1 MWRKLF
7 PPRWRHRNPA
17 IRAEA
22 VSLLDAND
30 PDLEQVAFRDTDA
43 GIRRLAARRLDRL
56 DTLFELSSADRDES
70 VRLAAQRK
78 AWQLLAGEEGHISEE
93 EAATILNK
101 RQDPEMAEYLVQH
114 SGSRQVRRL
123 ALTMLDKPALLAG
136 IALRDS
142 DADIRLE
149 ALKAIDRLPTLER
162 IAKEARGKDKRIARM
177 AREMADALREQQ
189 ERPSRQRRT
198 VEQMEAY
205 AGLQQ
210 PDQTAILRLQSEW
223 KALQQGADEALDQ
236 RFRKALEKARH
247 SIEQAQEAQES
258 LGRQRDVCD
267 QARKL
272 LQDLEQNAGT
282 PSYDLDGVEKIASLL
297 RNSWQQLRDDYGELN
312 GALETELGETLGRL
326 QQRRDEVDR
335 HRRQHAR
342 QLAIISE
349 IELAATS
356 GQPPR
361 EDFLKKIEQRWRDL
375 PGKPEPGLE
384 RSFRQFMQQAR
395 ANIEKSAER
404 ADELE
409 IEFDRHL
416 EQLEKALDDG
426 KLAAANSAMGMARK
440 CHDELQ
446 QIAPHKLRKTQSHWK
461 RLLGRLSELRD
472 WQRFGSNTVREDLI
486 TAMQLLATADL
497 SINERTRQVRL
508 LRNQWRDV
516 DRKGG
521 VPTEALL
528 QRFNEAA
535 DEAFAPVVAH
545 REAQQQAREGAAA
558 ERSAFCDIMEQEYS
572 ALDWSEPDWP
582 AIDARVRELREQWR
596 KLGGVDKQAWAD
608 LNQRFLGCI
617 NRYEEKLGGI
627 RDSEKLRRER
637 LIKQVQRLAGESD
650 LQAAISETLA
660 AQQKWK
666 PLVTASR
673 SIEQR
678 LWKEF
683 RAACDAVFERRSAQ
697 NADVNRELE
706 ENADRKQSLV
716 DALVKLAELPAT
728 QRQNAS
734 EERDRLVAEWNDI
747 GQMPKTRFREIGEAW
762 NRALKAFDK
771 AEEAARVEVAN
782 AYIDTLVEQSARL
795 DALEHAACNGES
807 VTPGEAFL
815 ALFGDRQETIAKGD
829 AGLCDAHD
837 SNLDCRN
844 RLCLEMEVLLELDT
858 PEAFADERRQWQLE
872 HLSDAMTGGLDISPR
887 ERAIALLEESC
898 RTGAMPHAQQQTFL
912 ERLGKIVSAL
922 KQ

>member
-22 VSLLDAND
+22 VSQLDAND

-43 GIRRLAARRLDRL
+43 GIRRLAVRRLDRL
-56 DTLFELSSADRDES
+56 DTLLELSSTDRDES
-70 VRLAAQRK
+70 VRLAAKRK
-78 AWQLLAGEEGHISEE
+78 VWQLLAGEDGHVSEE

-136 IALRDS
+136 IALKDS

-162 IAKEARGKDKRIARM
+162 LAKEARGKDKRIARM
-177 AREMADALREQQ
+177 AREMADDLREQQ
-189 ERPSRQRRT
+189 ERPARQRKA

-223 KALQQGADEALDQ
+223 KALQQGAEETLDQ
-236 RFRKALEKARH
+236 RFRQALEKARH
-247 SIEQAQEAQES
+247 SIQQALEAQES

-312 GALETELGETLGRL
+312 GALETELVETLGRL
-326 QQRRDEVDR
+326 QQRREEVDR

-356 GQPPR
+356 EQPPR

-375 PGKPEPGLE
+375 PGKPEAGLE

-395 ANIEKSAER
+395 SNIAKSAEH

-409 IEFDRHL
+409 TGFDRHL

-440 CHDELQ
+440 CHDELR
-446 QIAPHKLRKTQSHWK
+446 QIAPHKLRKTQSHWN

-497 SINERTRQVRL
+497 SINERTRQVRR

-528 QRFNEAA
+528 QRFNAAA

-558 ERSAFCDIMEQEYS
+558 ERSAFCDSIEQEYS

-596 KLGGVDKQAWAD
+596 KLGGVDKQSWAN

-637 LIKQVQRLAGESD
+637 LIKQVQRLASEPD
-650 LQAAISETLA
+650 LQVAITETLA

-673 SIEQR
+673 AIEQR

-697 NADVNRELE
+697 NAEVNRELG
-706 ENADRKQSLV
+706 ENADRKQALV
-716 DALVKLAELPAT
+716 DALVKLVELPAT
-728 QRQNAS
+728 QRQNAA

-747 GQMPKTRFREIGEAW
+747 GQMPKSRFREINEAW

-795 DALEHAACNGES
+795 DALEHAACKGES
-807 VTPGEAFL
+807 VTPGEDLL
-815 ALFGDRQETIAKGD
+815 ALFADRQETIAKGD
-829 AGLCDAHD
+829 SGLCDAHEN
-837 SNLDCRN
+837 NLDRRN

-858 PEAFADERRQWQLE
+858 PEAYADERRQWQLE
-872 HLSDAMTGGLDISPR
+872 HLSDAMTGGLDVSPR
-887 ERAIALLEESC
+887 ERAIALLEEAC
-898 RTGAMPHAQQQTFL
+898 RTGAMPHAQTQTFQ
-912 ERLGKIVSAL
+912 ERMGKIVSAL